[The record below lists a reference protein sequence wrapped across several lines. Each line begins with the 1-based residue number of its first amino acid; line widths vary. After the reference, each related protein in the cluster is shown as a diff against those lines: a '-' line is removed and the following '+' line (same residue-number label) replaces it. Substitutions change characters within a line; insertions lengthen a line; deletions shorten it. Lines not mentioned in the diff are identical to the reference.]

1 MSTTITVTSAAE
13 LNQALSQATGGE
25 TILLAAGDYG
35 ALNLGAKYASSVTIK
50 SADANAPATISSMNL
65 NGASNIAFEE
75 INFDYTFGGEA
86 KSYKPFQIHNS
97 SNITI
102 DNSTFSGDLASGVS
116 ATDDG
121 YGWGMGLLVRTSSD
135 VTISNSEFFDWLKGM
150 NIGSSSNVTVS
161 GNDIHS
167 IRSDGMYLDG
177 NQGVVVEGNY
187 IHDFERSLNS
197 GDHGD
202 FIQFSKLLGP
212 SSNITIRDNVIDMGS
227 GDWAQ
232 SIFMGSG
239 HSDPGDPA
247 MFYTNVL
254 IENNTIYNAHTHG
267 ISVAGAKDLTI
278 ANNTVLAVP
287 GALTGGVSVPKIFV
301 SGGSQDVTIKQNV
314 VSAISGPS
322 GQPDWNVTDNALVQ
336 THQYD
341 NVFTYY
347 ATGAQDGYNQYGVIP
362 GSIVDNLNAGSDL
375 AQLFPF
381 SYDAWVG
388 TATSGGTTQPGGG
401 TTQPGGGT
409 TQPDSGTT
417 QPDSGTTQPDS
428 GTTQPDSG
436 TTQPDSGTTQPD
448 SGTTQPDSGK
458 TQPDSGTTQP
468 DSGTTRPDSGTTQ
481 PDSGVTQPD
490 SSQSSQM
497 MFDDFVLDIGGLLN
511 QDEIGLKGDTTV
523 VNTGSGPVVEF
534 DGKDDYLNL
543 GRLEEFSGSSE
554 LGFTIEFARDEADGS
569 AQRLVWNHQKIGLI
583 LKDDGL
589 VVKVANNDAKFHK
602 GFKAKDIGLND
613 LEKHEITV
621 LVDEDE
627 DRLQVLVDDQ
637 VVIDETGVDL
647 DFSDVNN
654 RNWTIG
660 SQWGADIDGEV
671 SAFGID
677 DEVDFVDT
685 TVFDNALIA

>member
-239 HSDPGDPA
+239 HSNPGDPA

-322 GQPDWNVTDNALVQ
+322 GQSDWNVA
-336 THQYD
+336 D
-341 NVFTYY
+341 NVLVKPQNYDSVFNYH
-347 ATGAQDGYNQYGVIP
+347 ATGAQDGYNQFGVKP
-362 GSIVDNLNAGSDL
+362 GSTIDTLNAGSDL
-375 AQLFPF
+375 AQQFPM
-381 SYDAWVG
+381 SYDNWVG
-388 TATSGGTTQPGGG
+388 TATTGGSNSNTQPGSGV
-401 TTQPGGGT
+401 TLPG
-409 TQPDSGTT
+409 
-417 QPDSGTTQPDS
+417 
-428 GTTQPDSG
+428 
-436 TTQPDSGTTQPD
+436 

-458 TQPDSGTTQP
+458 TQPDSGATQ
-468 DSGTTRPDSGTTQ
+468 PDSGTTQ
-481 PDSGVTQPD
+481 PDSGATQPD
-490 SSQSSQM
+490 S
-497 MFDDFVLDIGGLLN
+497 G
-511 QDEIGLKGDTTV
+511 TTQ
-523 VNTGSGPVVEF
+523 P
-534 DGKDDYLNL
+534 
-543 GRLEEFSGSSE
+543 
-554 LGFTIEFARDEADGS
+554 
-569 AQRLVWNHQKIGLI
+569 
-583 LKDDGL
+583 
-589 VVKVANNDAKFHK
+589 
-602 GFKAKDIGLND
+602 
-613 LEKHEITV
+613 
-621 LVDEDE
+621 
-627 DRLQVLVDDQ
+627 
-637 VVIDETGVDL
+637 
-647 DFSDVNN
+647 
-654 RNWTIG
+654 
-660 SQWGADIDGEV
+660 
-671 SAFGID
+671 
-677 DEVDFVDT
+677 
-685 TVFDNALIA
+685 